1 LSSVEVK
8 VVVLE
13 GAIYGRVWL
22 GERSAG
28 QCRKGG
34 QFESE
39 CERYLAKRVVIEFD
53 IDEFGRVEQNREFEM
68 MSEGFRAEDVD
79 ELIE

>member
-1 LSSVEVK
+1 
-8 VVVLE
+8 
-13 GAIYGRVWL
+13 
-22 GERSAG
+22 
-28 QCRKGG
+28 
-34 QFESE
+34 
-39 CERYLAKRVVIEFD
+39 VVIEFD